1 MAFQP
6 VGSGATVAIAANAAV
21 GYSAKFAHK
30 SDTIRVVTE
39 NASCHVAVG
48 NTAVAATTDF
58 VVGKDST
65 ATLNVGRPSSQRV
78 VGIETSGTTVTLYFP
93 EGTGCPF
100 FQGQKVSLTTD
111 SAANK
116 HWEFSDLAIASI
128 NQSADG
134 NWGAGTKVTVTHDYG
149 IGAGATAFTG
159 INYSELR
166 SNLLVSVKGTATQ
179 PYGALYYQQVQVS
192 GDA

>member
-1 MAFQP
+1 MALQP
-6 VGSGATVAIAANAAV
+6 VGSGASVAIAANAAIA
-21 GYSAKFAHK
+21 YSAKFAHK

-48 NTAVAATTDF
+48 NTAKAATTDF
-58 VVGKDST
+58 VVGKDSS

-78 VGIETSGTTVTLYFP
+78 VGIETSGTTVTIYFP

-100 FQGQKVSLTTD
+100 FEGQKVDLTTD
-111 SAANK
+111 SAINK

-128 NQSADG
+128 SQSADG